1 MDQTLEVR
9 WFYDG
14 TPPDAVVAWFKGLNP
29 QQQSERE
36 DLYLIS
42 DDPFLNVKLREG
54 KIQLKRNSGDRT
66 RTAFNDGVRGIREYW
81 QKWSFP
87 LTDDAPDLFTDD
99 PSGLWMP
106 VTKSRLRREYEPD
119 EQHTLLDT
127 LDEPEPAEA
136 LVELTRVTHGEHTAW
151 TICME
156 AEGRAEALD
165 GTLRQMG
172 RYVFSQGTPPDLVPA
187 HSFGYVRWLE
197 RLYEQQG
204 VPLGSDGL
212 ETA

>member
-14 TPPDAVVAWFKGLNP
+14 MPPDAVVSWFESLNP
-29 QQQSERE
+29 HQQSERE

-42 DDPFLNVKLREG
+42 NDPSLNVKLREG
-54 KIQLKRNSGDRT
+54 KIQLKRHSGGRT
-66 RTAFNDGVRGIREYW
+66 RTAFSSAVRGVREYW

-87 LTDDAPDLFTDD
+87 LTADAPDLFTDD

-106 VTKSRLRREYEPD
+106 VTKSRMQRVYEPD
-119 EQHTLLDT
+119 EQRALLDT
-127 LDEPEPAEA
+127 LDEPNPAKA
-136 LVELTRVTHGEHTAW
+136 LVELTRVTQGEHTAW

-156 AEGRAEALD
+156 AEGQAEALE

-172 RYVFSQGTPPDLVPA
+172 CYVFNQDTPPDLAPA

-197 RLYEQQG
+197 RLEAHAAG
-204 VPLGSDGL
+204 VPTNGL
-212 ETA
+212 PAT